1 MKALWITFAAVA
13 LIIGCDQAEEV
24 NVTYTEKEA
33 KVEKTVAKI
42 GVEGMMCEIAC
53 GGKIRKELSELDG
66 VANASIDFSNDNQVN
81 FALVEYNPGKVNEK
95 DLANCI
101 NSISDGK
108 LYSVSEMEV
117 THFAPG
123 ASLTRAVGSDD
134 VNMSNGFEL
143 PGISDILR
151 SFLRGIRN

>member
-1 MKALWITFAAVA
+1 MRTFWITFAVA
-13 LIIGCDQAEEV
+13 AIVVGCQQAEEV
-24 NVTYTEKEA
+24 KVTYAEKEA

-66 VANASIDFSNDNQVN
+66 VANASIEYKDGEAVN
-81 FALVEYNPGKVNEK
+81 FALVEFNPDRVNES
-95 DLANCI
+95 DLMNCI
-101 NSISDGK
+101 NGISDGK

-117 THFAPG
+117 THYAPG
-123 ASLTRAVGSDD
+123 ASITRTVGSDD